1 MDAPREYSSDD
12 ITRLGTGL
20 NDLGSILAL
29 PAVWSGAEPSQIV
42 STLVD
47 TLLEILHLSFVFVR
61 LSALDGTPSIE
72 IMRIADSL
80 AGTDRAREIR
90 DAIDA
95 SLGDASPKPLSRS
108 TTPVGEVD
116 LSVASARLG
125 LDGEIGIIVA
135 GSHRADF
142 PAQTE
147 RLFLDIAANQATI
160 GLQHADL
167 TEQRRAAQELDERV
181 AQRTRELAI
190 ADEALRESEHNS
202 RLLAAVTIATKLFW
216 ALDNQVES
224 FLSTFDP
231 KLATI
236 DPKARVRRPSGART
250 PFTWDDLHAI
260 LEGTARN
267 ADGTYRIVAGRL
279 IPGKILGNFRFEGT
293 RPDDPNDIVPHEH
306 RRELRGCGRVA

>member
-1 MDAPREYSSDD
+1 VDAPREYSSDD

-29 PAVWSGAEPSQIV
+29 PAVWAGAEPSQIV

-47 TLLEILHLSFVFVR
+47 TLLETLHLSFVFVR

-72 IMRIADSL
+72 ILRIADSL

-90 DAIDA
+90 EAIDA

-108 TTPVGEVD
+108 TRPAGDVD
-116 LSVASARLG
+116 LSVVSARLG

-135 GSHRADF
+135 GSHRPDF

-160 GLQHADL
+160 GLQHAYL

-181 AQRTRELAI
+181 AQRTRELAL
-190 ADEALRESEHNS
+190 ANEALRESERES
-202 RLLAAVTIATKLFW
+202 RLVV
-216 ALDNQVES
+216 DS
-224 FLSTFDP
+224 
-231 KLATI
+231 
-236 DPKARVRRPSGART
+236 
-250 PFTWDDLHAI
+250 
-260 LEGTARN
+260 
-267 ADGTYRIVAGRL
+267 
-279 IPGKILGNFRFEGT
+279 IPGLVALLTAHGEVQFANRQIIDYTGRTLEELKQWGT
-293 RPDDPNDIVPHEH
+293 SDTVHPEDLSHVIQVFSQSIASGSPYEIVQRL
-306 RRELRGCGRVA
+306 RRSDGLYHWFQNNGFPLRDASGQIVRWCVC